1 MPNYKRSG
9 FKMSGYSYP
18 GTSPMKG
25 KKADKLAAADSMA
38 SAQEKS
44 AEFDDMKMK
53 STDIMADKSFKVSPA
68 TKRAPLKLEIGKEV
82 AEVATKSFTQELG
95 EQAAKA
101 GVEAA
106 VGLGA
111 KALSKGKKKK
121 ETKVADQSNFS
132 NIKFGK

>member
-68 TKRAPLKLEIGKEV
+68 TKRAPLKSVDDV
-82 AEVATKSFTQELG
+82 AKSFTQELG
-95 EQAAKA
+95 EQAGK
-101 GVEAA
+101 AA
-106 VGLGA
+106 VDVAIDLGA

>member
-1 MPNYKRSG
+1 MK
-9 FKMSGYSYP
+9 GYSYP

-25 KKADKLAAADSMA
+25 KKADKLAAAEKQAAA
-38 SAQEKS
+38 SES
-44 AEFDDMKMK
+44 LAEFGEEKMK
-53 STDIMADKSFKVSPA
+53 KSSSILKQ
-68 TKRAPLKLEIGKEV
+68 APLKMEAVNDV
-82 AEVATKSFTQELG
+82 AKSFTQELG

>member
-25 KKADKLAAADSMA
+25 KKADKLAAAEKQADA
-38 SAQEKS
+38 SAS
-44 AEFDDMKMK
+44 LAEFGEDKMK
-53 STDIMADKSFKVSPA
+53 KSSSILKQ
-68 TKRAPLKLEIGKEV
+68 APLKMEAVNDV
-82 AEVATKSFTQELG
+82 AKSFTQELG

>member
-25 KKADKLAAADSMA
+25 KKADKLAAAEKQADA
-38 SAQEKS
+38 SAS
-44 AEFDDMKMK
+44 LAEFGEDKMK
-53 STDIMADKSFKVSPA
+53 KSSSILKQ
-68 TKRAPLKLEIGKEV
+68 APLKMEAINEV
-82 AEVATKSFTQELG
+82 TKSFTQELG

>member
-9 FKMSGYSYP
+9 FKMKGYSYP

-44 AEFDDMKMK
+44 AEFDNMKMK

-68 TKRAPLKLEIGKEV
+68 TKRAPLKNADIED
-82 AEVATKSFTQELG
+82 ATKSFTKELG
-95 EQAAKA
+95 EQAGK
-101 GVEAA
+101 AA
-106 VGLGA
+106 VDAAIGLGA
-111 KALSKGKKKK
+111 NALSKGKKKK

>member
-25 KKADKLAAADSMA
+25 RKANKLAAAEKQAAA
-38 SAQEKS
+38 SES
-44 AEFDDMKMK
+44 LAEFGEDKMK
-53 STDIMADKSFKVSPA
+53 KSSSILKQ
-68 TKRAPLKLEIGKEV
+68 APLKMEAVNE
-82 AEVATKSFTQELG
+82 ATKSFTQELG

>member
-25 KKADKLAAADSMA
+25 KKADKLAAAEKQADA
-38 SAQEKS
+38 SAS
-44 AEFDDMKMK
+44 LAEFGEDKMK
-53 STDIMADKSFKVSPA
+53 KSSSILKQ
-68 TKRAPLKLEIGKEV
+68 APLKMDPVSAV
-82 AEVATKSFTQELG
+82 AEVATKSLAKEATKSFTQELG
-95 EQAAKA
+95 EQAGK
-101 GVEAA
+101 AA
-106 VGLGA
+106 VDVAIDLGA

>member
-25 KKADKLAAADSMA
+25 KKADKLAAAEKQADA
-38 SAQEKS
+38 SANL
-44 AEFDDMKMK
+44 AEFGETKMK
-53 STDIMADKSFKVSPA
+53 KSSSILKQ
-68 TKRAPLKLEIGKEV
+68 APLKMEAVNDV
-82 AEVATKSFTQELG
+82 AKSFTQELG

-101 GVEAA
+101 GVNAA

>member
-25 KKADKLAAADSMA
+25 RKANKLAAAEKQADA
-38 SAQEKS
+38 SANL
-44 AEFDDMKMK
+44 AEFGETKMK
-53 STDIMADKSFKVSPA
+53 KSSSILKQ
-68 TKRAPLKLEIGKEV
+68 APLKSATDDV
-82 AEVATKSFTQELG
+82 AKSFTQELG

-101 GVEAA
+101 GVNAA
-106 VGLGA
+106 IDLGA

>member
-44 AEFDDMKMK
+44 AEFDNMKMK

-68 TKRAPLKLEIGKEV
+68 TKRAPLKMEAINEV
-82 AEVATKSFTQELG
+82 TKSFTQELG

>member
-25 KKADKLAAADSMA
+25 KKADKLAAADSLA

-68 TKRAPLKLEIGKEV
+68 TKRAPLKGTVEDV
-82 AEVATKSFTQELG
+82 AKSFTQQLG

>member
-25 KKADKLAAADSMA
+25 KKADKLAAAEKQADA
-38 SAQEKS
+38 SES
-44 AEFDDMKMK
+44 LAEFGETKMK
-53 STDIMADKSFKVSPA
+53 KSSSILK
-68 TKRAPLKLEIGKEV
+68 KAPLKMDPVGEV
-82 AEVATKSFTQELG
+82 TKSFTQELG

-101 GVEAA
+101 GVDAA
-106 VGLGA
+106 IGLGA

-121 ETKVADQSNFS
+121 ETKSADQSNFAG
-132 NIKFGK
+132 IKFGK